1 MSYMPARYFTLSHE
15 PYKTALVGVPVLTT
29 GRYFSAFQHFSY
41 QPWGQLVDT
50 SLLFSTSHTSTSG
63 KGPPIPEGL
72 PTSNRCFEVNE
83 ECHPHA
89 EKFLCNLFSLEAK
102 QAG

>member
-1 MSYMPARYFTLSHE
+1 M
-15 PYKTALVGVPVLTT
+15 LTT
-29 GRYFSAFQHFSY
+29 GRYLSY
-41 QPWGQLVDT
+41 QPRGQLVDT
-50 SLLFSTSHTSTSG
+50 AHTST
-63 KGPPIPEGL
+63 EGL